1 MSNTERYT
9 LELPTTYLNAQGR
22 VCLLEAGTVVVKAGD
37 YDSAQAEVTRLRGL
51 LEPGELWSFFRL
63 LLEQGGAIQQDYN
76 AGRFPSYEHYSARLD
91 QAARERVDK
100 FLQPPQP
107 QEPRHE

>member
-51 LEPGELWSFFRL
+51 FQSLHEMTQLHKITDPDAHALIAQGLQETPRAGESR
-63 LLEQGGAIQQDYN
+63 
-76 AGRFPSYEHYSARLD
+76 
-91 QAARERVDK
+91 
-100 FLQPPQP
+100 
-107 QEPRHE
+107 